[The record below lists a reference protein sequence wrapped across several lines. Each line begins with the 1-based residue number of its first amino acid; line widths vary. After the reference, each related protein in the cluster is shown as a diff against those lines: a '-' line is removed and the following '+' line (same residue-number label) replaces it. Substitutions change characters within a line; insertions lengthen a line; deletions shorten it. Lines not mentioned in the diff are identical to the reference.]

1 MISNYIPKSNL
12 GTGCKGILGAI
23 SYGKSR
29 PSCFAMVSYR
39 KGSLM
44 INCSTHFIVKIGS
57 VEGGFEDEALL
68 PDSQDLLDVLRDV
81 GSAGRGQADNRNLRE
96 KVSDNS
102 EKLKFK

>member
-1 MISNYIPKSNL
+1 MLCNGYL
-12 GTGCKGILGAI
+12 QE
-23 SYGKSR
+23 GK
-29 PSCFAMVSYR
+29 PD
-39 KGSLM
+39 

-81 GSAGRGQADNRNLRE
+81 GSAGRRQADNRYLR
-96 KVSDNS
+96 KQVSDHS